1 MLEDQSVEKILHSI
15 KTRQLSIKEL
25 MEYYLNRIDKIN
37 PDLNAIILLKDRE
50 TLINEAIKKDNL
62 NETHKPLNGIPI
74 AIKDLSD
81 VVGLK
86 TTYGF
91 PGTKDYLPSK
101 NTLFVDRLI
110 KSGVI
115 IIGKTNTAEL
125 GVGGHTTNRLFGPT
139 SNCFDI
145 SKSAAGSSGGAS
157 TAVATR
163 LLPFADGTDQMGS
176 CRGPAAYANI
186 YGYRPT
192 PGLIS
197 EDRSKDRKIPVLTTP
212 GCLARTPDDMA
223 FLLDEIVGSDI
234 KDDYSF
240 DLNQPFRNQKMDEK
254 DFVNIKIGWLS
265 DMNAYYKIE
274 NKIIDICE
282 KQLKKLENLNIKIE
296 KLKPDFD
303 YDTLWS
309 SWITF
314 RSKSIYDD
322 TVAMNIKDIK
332 TMTYQAIW
340 EYNNGQNISDKDLQI
355 AKNQKNKC
363 YKQIEDIFKNFDFL
377 ALPSAQIFPFDKTL
391 QFPKKINSFEL
402 DTYHRWLE
410 IFTLSS
416 LLELPTITVP
426 VGFDE
431 KGMPMG
437 MQIIGKN
444 KSDLK
449 LFAFVKKYEE
459 IFNFSKFKPLL
470 D

>member
-1 MLEDQSVEKILHSI
+1 
-15 KTRQLSIKEL
+15 
-25 MEYYLNRIDKIN
+25 
-37 PDLNAIILLKDRE
+37 
-50 TLINEAIKKDNL
+50 
-62 NETHKPLNGIPI
+62 
-74 AIKDLSD
+74 
-81 VVGLK
+81 
-86 TTYGF
+86 
-91 PGTKDYLPSK
+91 
-101 NTLFVDRLI
+101 
-110 KSGVI
+110 
-115 IIGKTNTAEL
+115 
-125 GVGGHTTNRLFGPT
+125 
-139 SNCFDI
+139 
-145 SKSAAGSSGGAS
+145 
-157 TAVATR
+157 
-163 LLPFADGTDQMGS
+163 MGS

-322 TVAMNIKDIK
+322 TVAMNIKDIN
-332 TMTYQAIW
+332 TCLLYT
-340 EYNNGQNISDKDLQI
+340 SD
-355 AKNQKNKC
+355 A
-363 YKQIEDIFKNFDFL
+363 
-377 ALPSAQIFPFDKTL
+377 A
-391 QFPKKINSFEL
+391 
-402 DTYHRWLE
+402 
-410 IFTLSS
+410 
-416 LLELPTITVP
+416 
-426 VGFDE
+426 DE
-431 KGMPMG
+431 
-437 MQIIGKN
+437 
-444 KSDLK
+444 
-449 LFAFVKKYEE
+449 
-459 IFNFSKFKPLL
+459 
-470 D
+470 